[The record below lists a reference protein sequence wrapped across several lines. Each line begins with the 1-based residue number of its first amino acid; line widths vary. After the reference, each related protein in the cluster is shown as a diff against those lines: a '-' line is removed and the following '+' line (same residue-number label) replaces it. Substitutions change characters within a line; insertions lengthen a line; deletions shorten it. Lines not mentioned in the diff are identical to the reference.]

1 MNASNLSGSKPTVLF
16 NTLPKVH
23 RAFPHLHRAMPPV
36 SCSFYVVASMASGM
50 LLRGFCFCFIMFHS
64 GVNKLFSRIYCELVV
79 YCLSQTLVVDVVDSR
94 AGAIP
99 TPNYGESF
107 LCSNLKANKSILAQ
121 ELILLKRIMIHNL
134 KVLGFDP
141 ALADSGDAEF
151 VLRNAGAI
159 SLSGMVTLARA
170 RTAFLR
176 LFQGNR

>member
-1 MNASNLSGSKPTVLF
+1 MRIGRLLSVA
-16 NTLPKVH
+16 NTC
-23 RAFPHLHRAMPPV
+23 RR
-36 SCSFYVVASMASGM
+36 
-50 LLRGFCFCFIMFHS
+50 RG
-64 GVNKLFSRIYCELVV
+64 R
-79 YCLSQTLVVDVVDSR
+79 DSR

-134 KVLGFDP
+134 KVLGLDP

-159 SLSGMVTLARA
+159 SLSGM
-170 RTAFLR
+170 AFLR
-176 LFQGNR
+176 LFQGNRVNELLLRRLVCVSRARGWHMPAQMQFFL